1 MTTNTLRRFA
11 ILALFGLMTIPGAAL
26 AQGSSVV
33 LPNPIACDNLI
44 CLFLSVI
51 RILLAG
57 IGLFGLVMFMWGGF
71 LMLTS
76 QGNADRIQKA
86 KETLVW
92 ATLGIM
98 VILGSWVLLRFVL
111 STLVDVTTS

>member
-1 MTTNTLRRFA
+1 MRNLAIVSLLGLAGLPLLVFA
-11 ILALFGLMTIPGAAL
+11 
-26 AQGSSVV
+26 QSGSSVV
-33 LPNPIACDNLI
+33 LPNPISCGSFI

-51 RILLAG
+51 RLLLAG

-76 QGNADRIQKA
+76 QGNAERIQKA

-98 VILGSWVLLRFVL
+98 IILGSWVLLRFVL
-111 STLVDVTTS
+111 TTLTDVTT